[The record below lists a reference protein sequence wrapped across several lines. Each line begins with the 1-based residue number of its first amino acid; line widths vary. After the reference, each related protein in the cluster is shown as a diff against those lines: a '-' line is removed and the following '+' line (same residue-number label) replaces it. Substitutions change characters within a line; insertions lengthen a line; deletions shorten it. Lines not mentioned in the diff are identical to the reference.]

1 MSQHPYIFEFPIKVR
16 DYEVDGQGIVNN
28 ANYLHYLEHTRHEF
42 CEYVGLTWR
51 RMNEM
56 GLMPVVRKVE
66 IEYINS
72 LHMGETMVS
81 KLWLERKGPRFI
93 FHQDIF
99 TTEGLHIVTANVTVV
114 SVVNGR
120 PSRGEVLAET
130 FREYLD

>member
-1 MSQHPYIFEFPIKVR
+1 MSQHPYVFEFPIKVR

-66 IEYINS
+66 IEYLNS

-99 TTEGLHIVTANVTVV
+99 GPEDIHIVTATVTVV

-120 PSRGEVLAET
+120 ASRGDVLAQP
-130 FREYLD
+130 FKKYLE

>member
-1 MSQHPYIFEFPIKVR
+1 MSQHPYAFEYTMKVR

-42 CEYVGLTWR
+42 CDHVGLTWR

-66 IEYINS
+66 IEYLNS
-72 LHMGETMVS
+72 LHMDETMVS
-81 KLWLERKGPRFI
+81 KLWLERRGPRFV

-99 TTEGLHIVTANVTVV
+99 NTDGAHIVRAVVTVV

-120 PSRGEVLAET
+120 ASRGDVLAET
-130 FREYLD
+130 FKDYID

>member
-1 MSQHPYIFEFPIKVR
+1 MDQHPYVFEYTMKVR

-42 CEYVGLTWR
+42 CEHAGLTWR

-56 GLMPVVRKVE
+56 GLMPVVRRVE

-72 LHMGETMVS
+72 LRMDDVMVS
-81 KLWLERKGPRFI
+81 KLWLERRGPRFI

-99 TTEGLHIVTANVTVV
+99 NTDGTPIVKAVVTTV

-120 PSRGEVLAET
+120 ASRGEALAET
-130 FREYLD
+130 FKDYLD

>member
-72 LHMGETMVS
+72 LHMGEAMVS

>member
-1 MSQHPYIFEFPIKVR
+1 MSQHPYIFEFPMKVR

-42 CEYVGLTWR
+42 CEHVGLTWR

-72 LHMGETMVS
+72 LHMGESMVS

-99 TTEGLHIVTANVTVV
+99 TSEGLHIVTATVTVV

-120 PSRGEVLAET
+120 ASRGEILAET
-130 FREYLD
+130 FRDYLD